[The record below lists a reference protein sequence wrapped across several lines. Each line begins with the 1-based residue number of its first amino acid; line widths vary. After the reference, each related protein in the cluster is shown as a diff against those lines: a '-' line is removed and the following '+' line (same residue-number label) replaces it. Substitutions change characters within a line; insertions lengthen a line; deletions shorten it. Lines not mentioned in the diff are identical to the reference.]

1 VMLIPGSAP
10 HRPAK
15 RWPIE
20 RFSELARRITAIG
33 LTPVVIGGSGERDLG
48 RTIVTAAPQT
58 RDLTGA
64 TDFADIAVLGR
75 HARRAIGNDTGPM
88 HLAVAGGAPAT
99 MLYSSASDPD
109 LTAPRG
115 KDVAIL
121 RTDNLADLPVDA
133 VAHTLGLAP

>member
-1 VMLIPGSAP
+1 
-10 HRPAK
+10 
-15 RWPIE
+15 
-20 RFSELARRITAIG
+20 LATRIAIIG
-33 LTPVVIGGSGERDLG
+33 LTPVVIGGPGERDLG
-48 RTIVTAAPQT
+48 QAIATAVPQA

-75 HARRAIGNDTGPM
+75 HTRRVIGNDTGPM

-99 MLYSSASDPD
+99 VLYSSASDPD

-115 KDVAIL
+115 KDVVIL
-121 RTDNLADLPVDA
+121 RAANLADLPVDA